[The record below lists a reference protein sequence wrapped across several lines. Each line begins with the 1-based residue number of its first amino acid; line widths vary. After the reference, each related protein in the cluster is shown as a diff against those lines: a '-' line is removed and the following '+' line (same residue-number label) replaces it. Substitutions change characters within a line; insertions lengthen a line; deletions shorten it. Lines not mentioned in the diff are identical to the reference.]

1 MGRNWR
7 MAWALAAGLLTAP
20 LGPGPAAAAPATGG
34 TAVLERRW
42 QRLNQD
48 LQELV
53 RPASAP
59 VPGSGQRPLSLE
71 QALAVAF
78 AANPDLQAQRELVAA
93 AEADLQAAEGS
104 YWPRLSAVAGA
115 GALWEKQLN
124 VVPLSNDRLGLGPN
138 FSADGLMGADGQPT
152 SGAFYVPSGGRVSL
166 DLTQAAAAAGLVF
179 GYDLLDLSRTPKVAA
194 ARARRD
200 SLRQAYGAQ
209 LRLLQLQ
216 VSEAYYQLQQ
226 ADQTVRIQEAA
237 VRNDAVILADARDL
251 KQAGLVPRLDV
262 LRRQAIE
269 AGDRQL
275 LIQAEADRSV
285 ARRQLAV
292 LLRLEPQVTP
302 LASDPITL
310 LPPWPLDLEAS
321 LRAAVADNPELEEL
335 LASRTA
341 LLRQRDATRAGL
353 LPRLGLVAAAGGG
366 GRTTRADAIRPEN
379 GGCCASSAVVPIQ
392 NTGSADW
399 SVGLNLSWL
408 LFDGGTT
415 AAQAR
420 SLERQAA
427 AVQQQLTARRDA
439 IQLRLETAFVNHTAS
454 LARLDAAQQEVT
466 AGLEAF
472 RDVRLRYQSGLS
484 SETDLSITQERL
496 ISSLLRRLKAT
507 VGVNLTYARLL
518 RELLP
523 MPTNPA
529 TPLTPRLTWP
539 PAAPPEPAGE
549 PGPR

>member
-1 MGRNWR
+1 VGRNWR
-7 MAWALAAGLLTAP
+7 MAWTLVAGLLTS
-20 LGPGPAAAAPATGG
+20 PAAAGPVPDGS
-34 TAVLERRW
+34 AVLERRW
-42 QRLNQD
+42 QRLNRE

-53 RPASAP
+53 RPAPPPQPAA
-59 VPGSGQRPLSLE
+59 GQRPLSLD

-93 AEADLQAAEGS
+93 AEAELQAAEGS
-104 YWPRLSAVAGA
+104 YWPRLNAVAGS
-115 GALWEKQLN
+115 GALWEKLLN
-124 VVPLSNDRLGLGPN
+124 VVPVGNDTLGLGNN
-138 FSADGLMGADGQPT
+138 FSPDGLMAANGQPT
-152 SGAFYVPSGGRVSL
+152 SGAFYVPSGGQVSL
-166 DLTQAAAAAGLVF
+166 NSTKGTASAGLVL
-179 GYDLLDLSRTPKVAA
+179 GYDLLDFRRTPTVAA
-194 ARARRD
+194 SRARFE
-200 SLRQAYGAQ
+200 SLRSSYAAQ

-237 VRNDAVILADARDL
+237 VRNDAVVLADAVDL
-251 KQAGLVPRLDV
+251 KRAGLVPRLDV

-275 LIQAEADRSV
+275 LIQAEADRAV

-302 LASDPITL
+302 IASDPITL

-321 LRAAVADNPELEEL
+321 LRAAVADNPELEAL
-335 LASRTA
+335 LASRTS

-353 LPRLGLVAAAGGG
+353 LPRLALVAGAGAGAS
-366 GRTTRADAIRPEN
+366 TTRIDGIRPEN
-379 GGCCASSAVVPIQ
+379 GGCCASTAVVPVQ
-392 NTGSADW
+392 NTSGTDW
-399 SVGLNLSWL
+399 SLGLNLSWL

-454 LARLDAAQQEVT
+454 LARLEAAQQEVA

-496 ISSLLRRLKAT
+496 ISSLLRRLQAT

-523 MPTNPA
+523 VPRNPA
-529 TPLTPRLTWP
+529 TPLTPQLTLP
-539 PAAPPEPAGE
+539 MAAPPDPPGEPA
-549 PGPR
+549 PP

>member
-1 MGRNWR
+1 VGRNWR
-7 MAWALAAGLLTAP
+7 MACGLAAGLLTAP
-20 LGPGPAAAAPATGG
+20 AAVAAPPDG
-34 TAVLERRW
+34 TALLERRW
-42 QRLNQD
+42 QQLNR
-48 LQELV
+48 EL
-53 RPASAP
+53 RELAQPTPPPPPAP
-59 VPGSGQRPLSLE
+59 GQRALSLE
-71 QALAVAF
+71 AALAIAF

-104 YWPRLSAVAGA
+104 YWPRLRAMAGS
-115 GALWEKQLN
+115 GALWERDLLVAPVGN
-124 VVPLSNDRLGLGPN
+124 DNLGFGPLFAPKGLLA
-138 FSADGLMGADGQPT
+138 ADGRPT
-152 SGAFYVPSGGRVSL
+152 AGPFYVPAGGRVAFDTTSRG
-166 DLTQAAAAAGLVF
+166 ASAGLLLD
-179 GYDLLDLSRTPKVAA
+179 YDLLDFRRTPSVAA
-194 ARARRD
+194 LKARLA
-200 SLRQAYGAQ
+200 SLRNSYGSQ
-209 LRLLQLQ
+209 LRQLQLQ

-251 KQAGLVPRLDV
+251 KRAGLAPRLDV

-275 LIQAEADRSV
+275 LIQAEADRTV

-292 LLRLEPQVTP
+292 LLRLGPQDTP

-321 LRAAVADNPELEEL
+321 LRVAVVDNPELDAL
-335 LASRTA
+335 LTSRTA
-341 LLRQRDATRAGL
+341 LLRQRQATRAGL
-353 LPRLGLVAAAGGG
+353 LPRLALVAGAGVGTGTARTDDIRLGGG
-366 GRTTRADAIRPEN
+366 G
-379 GGCCASSAVVPIQ
+379 CCGSTVLPVQ
-392 NTGSADW
+392 NTRSGDW
-399 SVGLNLSWL
+399 SLGLNLNWL
-408 LFDGGTT
+408 LFDGGTI

-454 LARLDAAQQEVT
+454 LARLEAAQQEVA

-484 SETDLSITQERL
+484 SETDLSVTQERL
-496 ISSLLRRLKAT
+496 ISSLLRRLQAT

-523 MPTNPA
+523 VPRDPIVPI
-529 TPLTPRLTWP
+529 TPQLTWP
-539 PAAPPEPAGE
+539 AAATAAPPDLPVEPDN
-549 PGPR
+549 R

>member
-1 MGRNWR
+1 
-7 MAWALAAGLLTAP
+7 MACGLAAGLLTAP
-20 LGPGPAAAAPATGG
+20 AAVAAPPDG
-34 TAVLERRW
+34 TALLERRW
-42 QRLNQD
+42 QQLNRE
-48 LQELV
+48 LQELALPTPPPP
-53 RPASAP
+53 PAA
-59 VPGSGQRPLSLE
+59 GQRALSLE
-71 QALAVAF
+71 AALAIAF

-104 YWPRLSAVAGA
+104 YWPRLRAVAGS
-115 GALWEKQLN
+115 GALWEKDLL
-124 VVPLSNDRLGLGPN
+124 VAPVSNDNLGFGPL
-138 FSADGLMGADGQPT
+138 FSPKGLLAADGRPT
-152 SGAFYVPSGGRVSL
+152 AGPFYVPAGGRVAFDTTSRG
-166 DLTQAAAAAGLVF
+166 ASAGLQLD
-179 GYDLLDLSRTPKVAA
+179 YDLLDFRRPPSVAA
-194 ARARRD
+194 VKARLT
-200 SLRQAYGAQ
+200 SLRNTYGSQ
-209 LRLLQLQ
+209 LRQLQLQ

-251 KQAGLVPRLDV
+251 KRAGLAPRLDV

-275 LIQAEADRSV
+275 LIQAEADRTV

-292 LLRLEPQVTP
+292 LLRLGSQDTP

-321 LRAAVADNPELEEL
+321 LRAAVDDNPELDAL

-341 LLRQRDATRAGL
+341 LLRQRQATRAGL
-353 LPRLGLVAAAGGG
+353 LPRLALVAGAGVGTGTARTDDIRLGGG
-366 GRTTRADAIRPEN
+366 G
-379 GGCCASSAVVPIQ
+379 CCGSTVLPVQ
-392 NTGSADW
+392 NTRSGDW
-399 SVGLNLSWL
+399 SLGLNLNWL
-408 LFDGGTT
+408 LFDGGTI
-415 AAQAR
+415 AAQAL

-427 AVQQQLTARRDA
+427 AVQQQLTARRDV

-454 LARLDAAQQEVT
+454 LARLEAAQQEVA

-484 SETDLSITQERL
+484 SETDLSVTQERL
-496 ISSLLRRLKAT
+496 ISSLLRRLQAT

-523 MPTNPA
+523 VPRDPIVPI
-529 TPLTPRLTWP
+529 TPQLTWP
-539 PAAPPEPAGE
+539 AAATAAPPDLPAE
-549 PGPR
+549 PGHR

>member
-1 MGRNWR
+1 VGRNWR
-7 MAWALAAGLLTAP
+7 MACGLAAGLLTAP
-20 LGPGPAAAAPATGG
+20 AAVAAPPDG
-34 TAVLERRW
+34 TALLERRW
-42 QRLNQD
+42 QQLNRE
-48 LQELV
+48 LQELALPTPPPP
-53 RPASAP
+53 PAA
-59 VPGSGQRPLSLE
+59 GQRALSLE
-71 QALAVAF
+71 AALAIAF

-104 YWPRLSAVAGA
+104 YWPRLRAVAGS
-115 GALWEKQLN
+115 GALWEKDLL
-124 VVPLSNDRLGLGPN
+124 VAPVSNDNLGFGPL
-138 FSADGLMGADGQPT
+138 FSPKGLLAADGRPT
-152 SGAFYVPSGGRVSL
+152 AGPFYVPAGGRVAFDTTSRG
-166 DLTQAAAAAGLVF
+166 ASAGLQLD
-179 GYDLLDLSRTPKVAA
+179 YDLLDFRRPPSVAA
-194 ARARRD
+194 VKARLT
-200 SLRQAYGAQ
+200 SLRNTYGSQ
-209 LRLLQLQ
+209 LRQLQLQ

-251 KQAGLVPRLDV
+251 KRAGLAPRLDV

-275 LIQAEADRSV
+275 LIQAEADRTV

-292 LLRLEPQVTP
+292 LLRLGSQDTP

-321 LRAAVADNPELEEL
+321 LRAAVDDNPELDAL

-341 LLRQRDATRAGL
+341 LLRQRQATRAGL
-353 LPRLGLVAAAGGG
+353 LPRLALVAGAGVGTGTARTDDIRLGGG
-366 GRTTRADAIRPEN
+366 G
-379 GGCCASSAVVPIQ
+379 CCGSTVLPVQ
-392 NTGSADW
+392 NTRSGDW
-399 SVGLNLSWL
+399 SLGLNLNWL
-408 LFDGGTT
+408 LFDGGTI
-415 AAQAR
+415 AAQAL

-427 AVQQQLTARRDA
+427 AVQQQLTARRDV

-454 LARLDAAQQEVT
+454 LARLEAAQQEVA

-484 SETDLSITQERL
+484 SETDLSVTQERL
-496 ISSLLRRLKAT
+496 ISSLLRRLQAT

-523 MPTNPA
+523 VPRDPIVPI
-529 TPLTPRLTWP
+529 TPQLTWP
-539 PAAPPEPAGE
+539 AAATAAPPDLPAE
-549 PGPR
+549 PGHR

>member
-7 MAWALAAGLLTAP
+7 MAWALAAGLMTSPASAV
-20 LGPGPAAAAPATGG
+20 PAADDTSS
-34 TAVLERRW
+34 LERRW
-42 QRLNQD
+42 QRLNRE

-53 RPASAP
+53 RPAP
-59 VPGSGQRPLSLE
+59 VPPPAAGQRPLSLD
-71 QALAVAF
+71 QALAIAF

-93 AEADLQAAEGS
+93 AEAELQAAEGT
-104 YWPRLSAVAGA
+104 YWPRLSAVAGSA
-115 GALWEKQLN
+115 ALWEKLLN
-124 VVPLSNDRLGLGPN
+124 VVPLGNDKLGLGKN
-138 FSADGLMGADGQPT
+138 FSPDGLMAADGKPT
-152 SGAFYVPSGGRVSL
+152 SGAFYVPSGGQVSL
-166 DLTQAAAAAGLVF
+166 ISTKATAAVGLAL
-179 GYDLLDLSRTPKVAA
+179 GYDLLDFRRTPAVAA
-194 ARARRD
+194 IRARLE
-200 SLRQAYGAQ
+200 SLRSSYAAQ

-237 VRNDAVILADARDL
+237 VRNDAVILADAGAL
-251 KQAGLVPRLDV
+251 KRAGLVPRLDV

-275 LIQAEADRSV
+275 LIQAEADRTV

-292 LLRLEPQVTP
+292 LLQLEPQVTP
-302 LASDPITL
+302 VAADPITL

-321 LRAAVADNPELEEL
+321 LRAAVVDNPELEAL

-341 LLRQRDATRAGL
+341 LLRQRDSTRAGL
-353 LPRLGLVAAAGGG
+353 LPRLALVAGAGAGAS
-366 GRTTRADAIRPEN
+366 TARADAIRPEN
-379 GGCCASSAVVPIQ
+379 GGCCASTAVVPVQ
-392 NTGSADW
+392 NTSGTDW
-399 SVGLNLSWL
+399 SLGLNLSWL

-427 AVQQQLTARRDA
+427 AVQQQLIARRDA

-454 LARLDAAQQEVT
+454 LARLEAAQQEVT

-484 SETDLSITQERL
+484 NETDLSITQERL
-496 ISSLLRRLKAT
+496 ISSLLRRLQAT

-523 MPTNPA
+523 MPRNPA
-529 TPLTPRLTWP
+529 TPLTPRLTLP
-539 PAAPPEPAGE
+539 MAAPPDPPGEPAT
-549 PGPR
+549 R

>member
-7 MAWALAAGLLTAP
+7 MACGLAAGLLTAP
-20 LGPGPAAAAPATGG
+20 AAVAAPPDG

-42 QRLNQD
+42 QQLNR
-48 LQELV
+48 EL
-53 RPASAP
+53 RELALPTPPPPPAP
-59 VPGSGQRPLSLE
+59 GQRALSLE
-71 QALAVAF
+71 AALAIAF

-104 YWPRLSAVAGA
+104 YWPRLRAVAGS
-115 GALWEKQLN
+115 GALWERDLL
-124 VVPLSNDRLGLGPN
+124 VAPVSNDNLGFGPL
-138 FSADGLMGADGQPT
+138 FSPKGLLAADGRPT
-152 SGAFYVPSGGRVSL
+152 AGPFYVPAGGRVAFDTTSRG
-166 DLTQAAAAAGLVF
+166 ASAGLQLD
-179 GYDLLDLSRTPKVAA
+179 YDLLDFRRPPSVAA
-194 ARARRD
+194 VKARLT
-200 SLRQAYGAQ
+200 SLRNTYGSQ
-209 LRLLQLQ
+209 LRQLQLQ

-251 KQAGLVPRLDV
+251 KRAGLAPRLDV
-262 LRRQAIE
+262 LRRLAIE

-275 LIQAEADRSV
+275 LIQAEADRTV

-292 LLRLEPQVTP
+292 LLRLGPQDTP

-321 LRAAVADNPELEEL
+321 LRAAVDDNPELDAL

-341 LLRQRDATRAGL
+341 LLRQRQATRAGL
-353 LPRLGLVAAAGGG
+353 LPRLALVAGAGVGTGTARTDDIRLGGG
-366 GRTTRADAIRPEN
+366 G
-379 GGCCASSAVVPIQ
+379 CCDSTLLPLQ
-392 NTGSADW
+392 NTRSGDW
-399 SVGLNLSWL
+399 SLGLNLNWL
-408 LFDGGTT
+408 LFDGGTI

-427 AVQQQLTARRDA
+427 AVQQQLTARRDV

-454 LARLDAAQQEVT
+454 LARLEAAQQEVA

-484 SETDLSITQERL
+484 SETDLSVTQERL
-496 ISSLLRRLKAT
+496 ISSLLRRLQAT

-523 MPTNPA
+523 VPRDPIVPI
-529 TPLTPRLTWP
+529 TPQLTWP
-539 PAAPPEPAGE
+539 AAATAAPPDLPGE
-549 PGPR
+549 PGHR

>member
-7 MAWALAAGLLTAP
+7 MACGLAAGLLTAP
-20 LGPGPAAAAPATGG
+20 AAVAAPPDG
-34 TAVLERRW
+34 TALLERRW
-42 QRLNQD
+42 QQLNR
-48 LQELV
+48 EL
-53 RPASAP
+53 RELALPTPPPPPAP
-59 VPGSGQRPLSLE
+59 GQRALSLE
-71 QALAVAF
+71 AALAIAF

-104 YWPRLSAVAGA
+104 YWPRLRAVAGS
-115 GALWEKQLN
+115 GALWERDLL
-124 VVPLSNDRLGLGPN
+124 VAPVSNDNLGFGPL
-138 FSADGLMGADGQPT
+138 FAPKGLLAADGRPT
-152 SGAFYVPSGGRVSL
+152 AGPFYVPAGGRVAFDTTSRG
-166 DLTQAAAAAGLVF
+166 ASAGLQLD
-179 GYDLLDLSRTPKVAA
+179 YDLLDFRRPPSVAA
-194 ARARRD
+194 VKARLA
-200 SLRQAYGAQ
+200 SLRNTYGSQ
-209 LRLLQLQ
+209 LRQLQLQ

-251 KQAGLVPRLDV
+251 KRAGLAPRLDV

-275 LIQAEADRSV
+275 LIQAEADRTV

-292 LLRLEPQVTP
+292 LLRLGPQDTP

-310 LPPWPLDLEAS
+310 LPPWPFDLEAS
-321 LRAAVADNPELEEL
+321 LRAAVVDNPELDAL

-341 LLRQRDATRAGL
+341 LLRQRQATRAGL
-353 LPRLGLVAAAGGG
+353 LPRLALVAGAGVGTGTARTDDIHLGGG
-366 GRTTRADAIRPEN
+366 G
-379 GGCCASSAVVPIQ
+379 CCGSTVLPVQ
-392 NTGSADW
+392 NTRSGDW
-399 SVGLNLSWL
+399 SLGLNLNWL
-408 LFDGGTT
+408 LFDGGTI

-427 AVQQQLTARRDA
+427 AVQQQLTARRDV

-454 LARLDAAQQEVT
+454 LARLEAAQQEVA

-484 SETDLSITQERL
+484 SETDLSVIQERL
-496 ISSLLRRLKAT
+496 ISSLLRRLQAT

-523 MPTNPA
+523 VPRDPIVPI
-529 TPLTPRLTWP
+529 TPQLTWP
-539 PAAPPEPAGE
+539 AAATAAPPDLPAE
-549 PGPR
+549 PGHR